1 MSGQIPVER
10 FTYSLFGLL
19 TEAFESVYGIFL
31 DKGTSLFET
40 LAGISAEEASQ
51 ATSGRCATLAA
62 QVNHVRFYLD
72 VLEEYMLATRT
83 EQADWASSW
92 QVGAVTEEEWEEL
105 KRRLRESYRRVRA
118 TMEGFDSWDD
128 DNRVGGALAIVVHTA
143 HHLGEIRQ
151 MLCGIRPETRVD
163 RE

>member
-1 MSGQIPVER
+1 MSAQIPVER
-10 FTYSLFGLL
+10 LTYTLFGLL
-19 TEAFESVYGIFL
+19 TETFESVYGIFL

-40 LAGISAEEASQ
+40 LADVTAEEASR

-72 VLEEYMLATRT
+72 VLEEYMLETRT

-92 QVGAVTEEEWEEL
+92 QVGAVNEAEWARL
-105 KRRLRESYRRVRA
+105 KAALQASYRRVRA
-118 TMEGFDSWDD
+118 TMEGFDSWDN
-128 DNRVGGALAIVVHTA
+128 DNRVGGALGIVVHTA

-151 MLCGIRPETRVD
+151 MLCGIRP
-163 RE
+163 